1 MYRRRVFYQEIFRLR
16 CPGRWR
22 LRKLLLPRNFR
33 RAATIRFNPSLG
45 TRITRARYEGF
56 KLAMEAVAL
65 QFGIVAGPGSKI
77 AGLFNCCL

>member
-1 MYRRRVFYQEIFRLR
+1 MS
-16 CPGRWR
+16 GRWR
-22 LRKLLLPRNFR
+22 LLKLLLPQNLR
-33 RAATIRFNPSLG
+33 RVAAIGLNPSLG
-45 TRITRARYEGF
+45 TRSARARHEGF